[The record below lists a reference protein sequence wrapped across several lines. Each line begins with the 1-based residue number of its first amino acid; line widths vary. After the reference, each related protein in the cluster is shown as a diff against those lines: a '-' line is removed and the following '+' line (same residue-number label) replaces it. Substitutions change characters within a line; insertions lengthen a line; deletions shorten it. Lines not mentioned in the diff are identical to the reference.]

1 MRRLTELKR
10 TLNVSIWEGRTESQ
24 HACGGCTVRDR
35 KVVKKRVEETRW
47 SKRWKG
53 LEVDRCGRTARK
65 TRHESLETKSWSG
78 LKHWQPKYV
87 LLNTRMS
94 EVHTE
99 RAQHAREKTPRHVA
113 AVMFYIYREKSF
125 GLPGKMTSSPQLER
139 ARLVSVFSAC
149 RAIQEQGSLSRRA
162 GEECVSGAFCS
173 FETVLQVPVLWRAV
187 SSCQDSE
194 RVLDNTEF
202 RCVVH
207 MSLLWIISQRISSA
221 QPIDDLGGSF
231 MVSTEALRDLRIKQ
245 WREDGWKM
253 VQCIWILYASSNHQ
267 LKSRKRRRGEN
278 RRSSLVATWVE
289 RQSETLLK
297 ADELNSSCLSK
308 ESRVKAGSW
317 DTGKMAVTRKYTPHQ
332 KIKLVLKIR
341 QQFINS
347 YG

>member
-149 RAIQEQGSLSRRA
+149 RAIQEQGSLSR
-162 GEECVSGAFCS
+162 
-173 FETVLQVPVLWRAV
+173 
-187 SSCQDSE
+187 
-194 RVLDNTEF
+194 
-202 RCVVH
+202 
-207 MSLLWIISQRISSA
+207 A
-221 QPIDDLGGSF
+221 QGKN
-231 MVSTEALRDLRIKQ
+231 V
-245 WREDGWKM
+245 
-253 VQCIWILYASSNHQ
+253 
-267 LKSRKRRRGEN
+267 
-278 RRSSLVATWVE
+278 WVE
-289 RQSETLLK
+289 RFAPSRLSCKCQFCGEQSQAVRIQREFWTIR
-297 ADELNSSCLSK
+297 NSG
-308 ESRVKAGSW
+308 VW
-317 DTGKMAVTRKYTPHQ
+317 YTWA
-332 KIKLVLKIR
+332 
-341 QQFINS
+341 FCE
-347 YG
+347 